1 MELSITKGV
10 EEVKKAIY
18 WIMPILILII
28 MTILIYEGVIQ
39 LNRPSAQIF
48 PVRGVDVSHYQGNV
62 DWNQLQEQGI
72 MFAYIKA
79 TEGSSYQDSAFQIN
93 WANVNLT
100 EIRAGAYHFFS
111 FESSGLNQARN
122 FVNAVSVIDNMLP
135 PVIDIEPYG
144 QHKTLR
150 NKTDIVCEI
159 QDWLNAVE
167 AAFGVKPVIYTTE
180 AFYKDCIGSEFP
192 DYDIWIR
199 SVYKPPAESVQW
211 TFWQYSS
218 RVRLNGYDG
227 EERFIDMNTFH
238 GTTEEFEKYG
248 R

>member
-1 MELSITKGV
+1 M
-10 EEVKKAIY
+10 KKAIFG
-18 WIMPILILII
+18 IIPILILAVII
-28 MTILIYEGVIQ
+28 ILIYNGVIQ
-39 LNRPSAQIF
+39 LNRPSAEIF

-62 DWNQLQEQGI
+62 NWNQLQAQGV

-79 TEGSSYQDSAFQIN
+79 TEGSSYQDSAFQTN

-111 FESSGLNQARN
+111 FESSGLDQAEN
-122 FVNAVSVIDNMLP
+122 YINVVTVIDDMLP
-135 PVIDIEPYG
+135 PVIDVEPYG
-144 QHKTLR
+144 KYKTLKD
-150 NKTDIVCEI
+150 NADVVCEI
-159 QDWLNAVE
+159 KDWLNAVE
-167 AAFGVKPVIYTTE
+167 AKFGMKPVIYTTE
-180 AFYKDCIGSEFP
+180 AFYAECIASEFP
-192 DYDIWIR
+192 DHDIWIR
-199 SVYKPPAESVQW
+199 SVYKQPSKSVQW